1 MSQPKNKHMKSIKVR
16 FNLGRGKNYLKW
28 KIEYPDKRVEYLD
41 PNAIQLTMHGCK
53 LKNNPKTAER
63 IYQGQSKTVCAWVL
77 CNRIEL
83 TRGSLRCIQS
93 PDSWVYYNPKNF
105 PNWVY
110 QGHNADG
117 FEFDRIQSLGSK
129 LYVIS

>member
-1 MSQPKNKHMKSIKVR
+1 MKSIKVR

-41 PNAIQLTMHGCK
+41 PNTVHLKMYGCR

-63 IYQGQSKTVCAWVL
+63 IHLGAHKTVCAWVL
-77 CNRIEL
+77 CDRIEI
-83 TRGSLRCIQS
+83 TSGSHNCIQS
-93 PDSWVYYNPKNF
+93 LDSRVYYNPKNF

-110 QGHNADG
+110 QGQNADG
-117 FEFDRIQSLGSK
+117 FEFDRIQSSGSK